1 MEKQNEQVLVCDPG
15 PGMTENRRAAGREEN
30 RRIRLTEIA
39 ENAFLLRLK
48 PEASFLYGPVYLRK
62 TNPDMQIFVNLL
74 PVLPDKDGVF
84 RVYPGSVIELK

>member
-1 MEKQNEQVLVCDPG
+1 MSLKKDKK
-15 PGMTENRRAAGREEN
+15 NRDIALFNYCLNLMNA
-30 RRIRLTEIA
+30 LYTEIA